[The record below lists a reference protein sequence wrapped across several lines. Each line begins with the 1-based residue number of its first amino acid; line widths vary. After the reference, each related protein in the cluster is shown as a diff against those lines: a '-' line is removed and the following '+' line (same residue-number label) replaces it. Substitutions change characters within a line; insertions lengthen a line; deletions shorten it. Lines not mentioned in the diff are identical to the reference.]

1 MKLLNNEPLKGGTEG
16 QVNRMSDLISRKAI
30 LEILYDISN
39 RNYGSFFGH
48 GINKARD
55 VIEHAE
61 TAFDKEKVI
70 EELISGKFIYEGD
83 NIIGEYTSIGIDK
96 AIEIVEKGGIE

>member
-1 MKLLNNEPLKGGTEG
+1 
-16 QVNRMSDLISRKAI
+16 MSDDLISRKSLI
-30 LEILYDISN
+30 ENL
-39 RNYGSFFGH
+39 
-48 GINKARD
+48 NKFAP
-55 VIEHAE
+55 EHYAALVNDLIMKE
-61 TAFDKEKVI
+61 PTDYDKEKVI